1 METLVLFGG
10 FIWVFAAGLWVMGKI
25 DRFLSGGGIRPYWDE
40 DEEQRTPELPKDAR
54 AEKLGG
60 PGLKE

>member
-10 FIWVFAAGLWVMGKI
+10 FICVFAAGLWVMGKI

-40 DEEQRTPELPKDAR
+40 DEE
-54 AEKLGG
+54 
-60 PGLKE
+60 